1 MQVSLIPT
9 EIPNPPYGE
18 RTPGMHVSRIIR
30 SIAIESK
37 ILKTE
42 EAQSL
47 SLIEMGG
54 GDDEWWRSLD
64 PVAQLRVAIGMA
76 WEDWYLSK
84 VPNVVYQPGEMTVEG
99 VYLTPDGESLDMIV
113 VERYETYVLAIHE
126 CKATYKSTKTVGN
139 FESQWMWMA
148 QIKAYCKAAGCRVA
162 YVHVLFLC
170 SDYKYPISPSLGP
183 DKVQPQ
189 VWRLEFDQQEI
200 DDNWDLL
207 MTYVHHRQIQEREAL
222 MKDTT
227 EAA

>member
-1 MQVSLIPT
+1 MRVDLIPAA
-9 EIPNPPYGE
+9 IPTPPYGD

-54 GDDEWWRSLD
+54 GDEEWWASLD
-64 PVAQLRVAIGMA
+64 PIAQLRVAIGMA
-76 WEDWYLSK
+76 WEEWYLPK
-84 VPNVVYQPGEMTVEG
+84 LPDVVYQPGEMTIEG
-99 VYLTPDGESLDMIV
+99 VYLTHDGESLDLV
-113 VERYETYVLAIHE
+113 VYERHRGYVLAIHE

-148 QIKAYCKAAGCRVA
+148 QIKSYCKAAGTTVA

-170 SDYKYPISPSLGP
+170 SDYKFPMSPSLGP
-183 DKVQPQ
+183 DKTAPQ
-189 VWRLEFDQQEI
+189 VWRLEFTQDEI
-200 DDNWDLL
+200 DSNWELL
-207 MTYVHHRQIQEREAL
+207 MGYVRHRKLQEAEDMMR
-222 MKDTT
+222 DT